1 MMSFYE
7 IFEKAL
13 INAEI
18 EKQNKN
24 KKYKAMRAYRE
35 ELIKQGIDKEVA
47 DVMSKTFFDYG
58 LIKPA
63 V

>member
-13 INAEI
+13 SNAEM
-18 EKQNKN
+18 KN
-24 KKYKAMRAYRE
+24 KTKIKNNKAMKAYRE

-58 LIKPA
+58 LIKP
-63 V
+63 VV